1 MIGLAD
7 VEAAAERLQG
17 KVRRTPMMRADQ
29 LLEAPGAAELWL
41 KLEHLQ
47 VTGSFK
53 ARGATHRLVTTP
65 PEQLERGIVTAS
77 GGNHGVAVA
86 RAAHLAGVPGT
97 IFLPEGVSAL
107 KRAKLEAWGAQVRT
121 AGKVWDEANEASLAF
136 AAEQGAVHF
145 HPFAEP
151 AIVAG
156 QGTVALE
163 VLSDKPDIDTFLIA
177 IGGGGL
183 ISGMATVIKAL
194 RPSAR
199 VIGIEPTGSPTLAA
213 SRRAGEVVRLP
224 AVTTKVPTMACGRT
238 DPRIFDLVERHVDD
252 IVLLEDAEMEAA
264 ARWLWLELGI
274 AADLSGAAAAAALRT
289 GKVLTRPGE
298 RVCVLICGA
307 GSDAVL

>member
-1 MIGLAD
+1 MIELAD
-7 VEAAAERLQG
+7 IEAAALRLKG

-29 LLEAPGAAELWL
+29 LLEVPSDAELWL
-41 KLEHLQ
+41 KLENLQ

-53 ARGATHRLVTTP
+53 ARGATNRLLTTP
-65 PEQLERGIVTAS
+65 AESLNRGIVTAS

-86 RAAHLAGVPGT
+86 RAAHLAKVPAT
-97 IFLPEGVSAL
+97 IFLPEGVSPL
-107 KRAKLEAWGAQVRT
+107 KRAKLEAWGAQVQT
-121 AGKVWDEANEASLAF
+121 VGMVWDEANEASLRF
-136 AAEQGAVHF
+136 AAEKGAMHF

-163 VLSDKPDIDTFLIA
+163 VLSEKSDIDTFLIA

-183 ISGMATVIKAL
+183 IAGMATAIKAI
-194 RPSAR
+194 RPNAR
-199 VIGIEPTGSPTLAA
+199 IIGIEPVGSPTLEA

-224 AVTTKVPTMACGRT
+224 AITTRVPTMACGRT
-238 DPRIFDLVERHVDD
+238 DPRIFEIVQRHVDE
-252 IVLLEDAEMEAA
+252 IVLLEDEEMAA
-264 ARWLWLELGI
+264 AANWLWLELGI

-289 GKVLTRPGE
+289 GKVKLRASE

-307 GSDAVL
+307 GNDAVT